1 LSGSTACAE
10 GESTAAAVDS
20 APSPRL
26 HERVSVSQSLQRSS
40 GGRDLVASENS
51 VGVKADPAAT
61 AAMILLVGPAASDS
75 RQGGILG
82 GLRLSRRAIRRR
94 GRARRGGRRGRGRW
108 RQLPP
113 LGRRGRSGGLR
124 RGHRYWSRGARLR
137 LRLLDRGDVRRGLP
151 RPRLSPQ
158 ARKSGSATERKAEGG
173 RGRGP
178 GGPRVPRLL
187 IVQRRATSCE
197 ANPEEDGTRGGN
209 RESPTKR
216 HG

>member
-1 LSGSTACAE
+1 LSGSAACAE

-20 APSPRL
+20 APLAPTPRTRQ
-26 HERVSVSQSLQRSS
+26 RVPIAQRSS
-40 GGRDLVASENS
+40 GGRDLVASQNS
-51 VGVKADPAAT
+51 VGVKANPAAT

-75 RQGGILG
+75 RRGGIRG
-82 GLRLSRRAIRRR
+82 RRLSRRAIRRR

-124 RGHRYWSRGARLR
+124 RGHGYWSRGARLR

-151 RPRLSPQ
+151 RSRLSPQ

-178 GGPRVPRLL
+178 GGPRVRRLL

-209 RESPTKR
+209 RESPRKR